1 MYTHHSNI
9 SLVVAVS
16 KNLAIGKNN
25 ALLWKLSDDLKL
37 FKKITSNATVIMG
50 RKTFDSIGKPLP
62 NRRNIIISRNQD
74 FEASGCEVFD
84 TLAHALEACHTD
96 KEVFVV
102 GGAQIYNVAL
112 PLAHKIYI
120 TKVDATFD
128 DADTF
133 FPAFNMNNWNII
145 TEQKYSANEKNEYD
159 FTFYELERK

>member
-25 ALLWKLSDDLKL
+25 A
-37 FKKITSNATVIMG
+37 
-50 RKTFDSIGKPLP
+50 
-62 NRRNIIISRNQD
+62 Q
-74 FEASGCEVFD
+74 
-84 TLAHALEACHTD
+84 
-96 KEVFVV
+96 EVFVV

-133 FPAFNMNNWNII
+133 SRLSI
-145 TEQKYSANEKNEYD
+145 
-159 FTFYELERK
+159 